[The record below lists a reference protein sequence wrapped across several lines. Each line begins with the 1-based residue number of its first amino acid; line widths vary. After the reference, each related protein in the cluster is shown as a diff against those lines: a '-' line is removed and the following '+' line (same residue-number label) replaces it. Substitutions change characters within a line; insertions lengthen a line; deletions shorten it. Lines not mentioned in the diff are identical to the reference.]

1 MRFSAFTAALASIA
15 AVSAQTQHLI
25 IVGGN
30 STLTYSPS
38 SITAE
43 VGDTVAFQFQAKN
56 HTVTQSTFASPCAN
70 MTTPTEGIDS
80 GFQAVAAGATQ
91 FPQWSFNVTN
101 ATTPLWFYCRQTGH
115 CAAGMV
121 FAVNPTA
128 NKTFAAFQAAA
139 MASASGASASG
150 SAGATGSGT
159 TASAS
164 AASPSASSKSA
175 SGAMRLPYSGSAA
188 AALAVV
194 GLSVTALL

>member
-1 MRFSAFTAALASIA
+1 MRFSTVAAALASIA

-56 HTVTQSTFASPCAN
+56 HTVTQSTFAAPCSN

-80 GFQAVAAGATQ
+80 GFQFVAAGATQ

-101 ATTPLWFYCRQTGH
+101 ATTPLWFYCRQAGH
-115 CAAGMV
+115 CEAGMV

-139 MASASGASASG
+139 MASASGGGASASG
-150 SAGATGSGT
+150 SAGATGS
-159 TASAS
+159 SAS
-164 AASPSASSKSA
+164 AAAPSASSKSA
-175 SGAMRLPYSGSAA
+175 NGAMRVPYGGSAA

-194 GLSVTALL
+194 GFSVAALL